1 MRKRSKARS
10 AAVTRRARSATPAQ
24 AERARLM
31 ALKGITVT
39 TLTDALNADSVKI
52 SRQAVSDV
60 VTRGRYVLGIR
71 LPKGRTETIKQKF
84 CELTETTLVQA
95 WPDHV
100 NEGDDESDPAV
111 IDRINRARG
120 ATAAGAGEP
129 LTEAAGD

>member
-1 MRKRSKARS
+1 MRKKRQKARD
-10 AAVTRRARSATPAQ
+10 VTRRVRAATPAQ

-31 ALKGITVT
+31 QLNGVTVT
-39 TLTDALNADSVKI
+39 TLTDALNADGVKI

-71 LPKGRTETIKQKF
+71 LPKGRTETIKAKF
-84 CELTETTLVQA
+84 CELTGTTILQA

-100 NEGDDESDPAV
+100 NDGDDETDPAV

-120 ATAAGAGEP
+120 AATGAGAEQ

>member
-1 MRKRSKARS
+1 VRKRSKARD
-10 AAVTRRARSATPAQ
+10 VTRRTRSATPAQ

-39 TLTDALNADSVKI
+39 TLTDALNADGIKI
-52 SRQAVSDV
+52 SRQAISDV

-71 LPKGRTETIKQKF
+71 LPKGRTETIKAKF
-84 CELTETTLVQA
+84 CELTGTTLLQA

-120 ATAAGAGEP
+120 VTASGAEQ
-129 LTEAAGD
+129 LAEAAGD